1 MERTATQVTAQLLA
15 RHDRPGPRYTSYPT
29 APQFHTGFGPRQ
41 YAEQLSGANG
51 RSEQPLALYL
61 HVPFCRERCLY
72 CGCHVVITRRDDVV
86 RNYLDH
92 LVTEIDRVAQALPD
106 RRRVSQLHWG
116 GGTPTH
122 LSPEEMRE
130 LFDAV
135 AGRFELTPSAEVAVE
150 IDPRVTT
157 AEQMSL
163 LRELGFNR
171 LSLGVQDFDPEVQ
184 ELIGRNQSLEQTVTL
199 LEQARALGFDQIN
212 FDLIYGLPGQSPE
225 SFRRSLDQAVA
236 LGPQRVAVYS
246 YAHVPWIRPHQ
257 KKMDIERLPARETKF
272 ELYAAAHEAFT
283 GAGYVPIG
291 MDHFALPGDEL
302 VQAQQQ
308 GRLTR
313 NFMGYAVQAAED
325 LIACGISGIGDVDG
339 AFAQNHKKL
348 SDYYA
353 ALDAGEFPIER
364 GYLLDRD
371 DRIRRHVIRELM
383 CNFNVDYADFQ
394 RRFDTR
400 FPDYFDDALERLQHE
415 VDASFWSAHDDRLE
429 VTPAGRLFVRNISM
443 VFDRY
448 LTEGRDDRPLY
459 SKTV

>member
-1 MERTATQVTAQLLA
+1 MAPAATQVTAQLLA

-29 APQFHTGFGPRQ
+29 APQFHTGFGPRE
-41 YAEQLSGANG
+41 YSEQLAGANA
-51 RSEQPLALYL
+51 RSDDPLALYL

-72 CGCHVVITRRDDVV
+72 CGCHVVITRREDVV

-92 LVTEIDRVAQALPD
+92 LVTEIDRVARALPD

-122 LSPEEMRE
+122 LSAAEMRE
-130 LFDAV
+130 LFAAVSSRFELDAV
-135 AGRFELTPSAEVAVE
+135 AEIAVE

-157 AEQMSL
+157 AEQMHL
-163 LRELGFNR
+163 LKELGFNR

-236 LGPQRVAVYS
+236 LEPQRVAVYS

-257 KKMDIERLPARETKF
+257 KKMDIERLPGRETKF

-283 GAGYVPIG
+283 GSGYVPIG

-302 VQAQQQ
+302 VQAQRQ

-313 NFMGYAVQAAED
+313 NFMGYAVRAAED

-383 CNFNVDYADFQ
+383 CNFTVDYADFR
-394 RRFDTR
+394 RRFATP

-415 VDASFWSAHDDRLE
+415 VDASFWSSDDERLA

-448 LTEGRDDRPLY
+448 LSPSHDDRPLY